1 MTSMPAT
8 QELSAPPKGALR
20 VLSVEDNPGDAILV
34 REMLRD
40 ASPDGFVLENADRL
54 SAAVACLL
62 DGAVDCVLLDLS
74 LPDAEGLE
82 ALAQVRTVAL
92 DVPIIVLSGRSDE
105 VLAVQAVHEGAQD
118 YLIKGQVD
126 ARLLSRSINY
136 AIERKRAEVEL
147 AHQALHDALTGLP
160 NRALFYDRLGQAL
173 NRVGRHSA
181 AVAVLFLDL
190 DRFKLVNDSLGH
202 GAGDRLLVSVAERL
216 SCVLRAGDTAARF
229 GGDEFVILCED
240 VSGERQAM
248 AIAER
253 IAAEL
258 DAPFTIDSDEVFVR
272 TSVGIA
278 LAIEAGAR
286 PEALIRD
293 ADAAMYRAKERGGG
307 VYEVFDDQM
316 RERAVRRMATENA
329 LHRALDRGEFVMHYQ
344 PIVHMATGALHG
356 VEALARWQHPER
368 GLVMP
373 GEFIEAAEETGL
385 IIALGAW
392 AFDAACRQSAAW
404 ASAPRDG
411 APVLMSVNLSARQ
424 CSHPDLVASFGSIL
438 EHTGA
443 DPASLCLEI
452 TETALMEDV
461 AASTATLSSLKELG
475 LALALD
481 DFGTGYS
488 SLRALQHFPV
498 DVVKIDRS
506 FVEPIEH
513 DPQEAAIVAAV
524 ISLSH
529 ALGLRTVAEGIETV
543 AQVDR
548 LRALGCDLAQGF
560 YFARPSP
567 PEDLAT
573 LVREPG

>member
-1 MTSMPAT
+1 MTSMQAT
-8 QELSAPPKGALR
+8 ETVSAIKQALR

-40 ASPDGFVLENADRL
+40 ASPDGFELQNADRL
-54 SAAVACLL
+54 STAVACLL

-92 DVPIIVLSGRSDE
+92 DVPIIVLTGRSDE

-147 AHQALHDALTGLP
+147 AHQAMHDALTALP

-173 NRVGRHSA
+173 NRVGRHSTA
-181 AVAVLFLDL
+181 AAVLFLDL
-190 DRFKLVNDSLGH
+190 DRFKLINDSLGH
-202 GAGDRLLVSVAERL
+202 GAGDKLLVSVAERL
-216 SCVLRAGDTAARF
+216 SNVLRGGDTAARF

-240 VSGERQAM
+240 VSGERQAI

-258 DAPFTIDSDEVFVR
+258 DAPFTVGGDEVFVR

-278 LAIEAGAR
+278 LATEPGAR

-316 RERAVRRMATENA
+316 RERAVRRMETENA

-344 PIVHMATGALHG
+344 PIVQMATGALHG
-356 VEALARWQHPER
+356 VEALARWEHPQR

-385 IIALGAW
+385 IITLGAW
-392 AFDAACRQSAAW
+392 AFEAACRQSAAW
-404 ASAPRDG
+404 GGPTM
-411 APVLMSVNLSARQ
+411 MSVNLSARQ
-424 CSHPDLVASFGSIL
+424 CGHPDLVATFGEIL
-438 EHTGA
+438 RRTGA
-443 DPASLCLEI
+443 DPASVCLEI

-461 AASTATLSSLKELG
+461 DTSTATLSALKELG
-475 LALALD
+475 LTLALD

-506 FVEPIEH
+506 FIAPIEH

-529 ALGLRTVAEGIETV
+529 ALGLRTVAEGIETI

-560 YFARPSP
+560 YFAKPAP
-567 PEDLAT
+567 PDE
-573 LVREPG
+573 VRR

>member
-1 MTSMPAT
+1 MPVIQSVSGAIK
-8 QELSAPPKGALR
+8 EALR
-20 VLSVEDNPGDAILV
+20 VLSIEDNPGDAILV

-40 ASPDGFVLENADRL
+40 ASPDGFVLESADRL
-54 SAAVACLL
+54 STAVGCLL

-92 DVPIIVLSGRSDE
+92 DVPIIVLTGRSDE

-147 AHQALHDALTGLP
+147 AHQAMHDALTGLP

-202 GAGDRLLVSVAERL
+202 GAGDGLLVSVAERL
-216 SCVLRAGDTAARF
+216 SNVLRAGDTAARF

-240 VSGERQAM
+240 VSGERQAI

-253 IAAEL
+253 IADEL
-258 DAPFTIDSDEVFVR
+258 DAPFSVGSDEVFVH

-278 LAIEAGAR
+278 LATEPGAR

-316 RERAVRRMATENA
+316 RERAVRRMETENA

-344 PIVHMATGALHG
+344 PIVQMATGALYG
-356 VEALARWQHPER
+356 VEALARWQHPQR

-385 IIALGAW
+385 IITLGAW
-392 AFDAACRQSAAW
+392 AFEAACTQSAAW
-404 ASAPRDG
+404 G
-411 APVLMSVNLSARQ
+411 GGVLLSVNLSARQ
-424 CSHPDLVASFGSIL
+424 CGHPDLVATFAEVL
-438 EHTGA
+438 RRTRA
-443 DPASLCLEI
+443 DPASICLEI

-461 AASTATLSSLKELG
+461 EASTATLTALKELG
-475 LALALD
+475 LTLSLD

-506 FVEPIEH
+506 FIAPIEH

-529 ALGLRTVAEGIETV
+529 ALGLRTVAEGIETI

-560 YFARPSP
+560 YFAKPGP
-567 PEDLAT
+567 PDE
-573 LVREPG
+573 VRR

>member
-1 MTSMPAT
+1 MTSMQAT
-8 QELSAPPKGALR
+8 ETVSAIKQALR

-40 ASPDGFVLENADRL
+40 ASPDGFVLQNADRL
-54 SAAVACLL
+54 STAVACLL

-92 DVPIIVLSGRSDE
+92 DVPIIVLTGRSDE

-147 AHQALHDALTGLP
+147 AHQAMHDALTALP

-173 NRVGRHSA
+173 NRVGRHSTA
-181 AVAVLFLDL
+181 AAVLFLDL
-190 DRFKLVNDSLGH
+190 DRFKLINDSLGH
-202 GAGDRLLVSVAERL
+202 GAGDKLLVSVAERL
-216 SCVLRAGDTAARF
+216 SNVLRGGDTAARF

-240 VSGERQAM
+240 VSGERQAI

-258 DAPFTIDSDEVFVR
+258 DAPFTVGGDEVFVR

-278 LAIEAGAR
+278 LATEPGAR

-316 RERAVRRMATENA
+316 RERAVRRMETENA

-344 PIVHMATGALHG
+344 PIVQMATGALHG
-356 VEALARWQHPER
+356 VEALARWEHPQR

-385 IIALGAW
+385 IITLGAW
-392 AFDAACRQSAAW
+392 AFEAACRQSAAW
-404 ASAPRDG
+404 GGPTM
-411 APVLMSVNLSARQ
+411 MSVNLSARQ
-424 CSHPDLVASFGSIL
+424 CGHPDLVATFGEIL
-438 EHTGA
+438 RRTGA
-443 DPASLCLEI
+443 DPASVCLEI

-461 AASTATLSSLKELG
+461 DTSTATLSALKELG
-475 LALALD
+475 LTLALD

-506 FVEPIEH
+506 FIAPIEH

-529 ALGLRTVAEGIETV
+529 ALGLRTVAEGIETI

-560 YFARPSP
+560 YFAKPAP
-567 PEDLAT
+567 PDE
-573 LVREPG
+573 VRR

>member
-1 MTSMPAT
+1 MTSMQAT
-8 QELSAPPKGALR
+8 ETVSGAIKEALR
-20 VLSVEDNPGDAILV
+20 VLSVEDNRGDAILV

-40 ASPDGFVLENADRL
+40 ASPDGFVLQNADRL
-54 SAAVACLL
+54 STAVACLL

-92 DVPIIVLSGRSDE
+92 DVPIIVLTGRSDE

-147 AHQALHDALTGLP
+147 AHQAMHDALTALP

-173 NRVGRHSA
+173 NRVGRHSTA
-181 AVAVLFLDL
+181 AAVLFLDL
-190 DRFKLVNDSLGH
+190 DRFKLINDSLGH
-202 GAGDRLLVSVAERL
+202 GAGDKLLVAVAERL
-216 SCVLRAGDTAARF
+216 SNVLRGGDTAARF

-240 VSGERQAM
+240 VSGELQAI

-258 DAPFTIDSDEVFVR
+258 DAPFTVAGDEVFMR

-278 LAIEAGAR
+278 LATEPGAR

-316 RERAVRRMATENA
+316 RERAVRRMETENA

-344 PIVHMATGALHG
+344 PIVQMATGALHG
-356 VEALARWQHPER
+356 VEALARWEHPHR

-385 IIALGAW
+385 IITLGAW
-392 AFDAACRQSAAW
+392 AFEAACRQSASW
-404 ASAPRDG
+404 G
-411 APVLMSVNLSARQ
+411 GLTMMSVNLSARQ
-424 CSHPDLVASFGSIL
+424 CGHPELVATFGEIL
-438 EHTGA
+438 RRTGA
-443 DPASLCLEI
+443 DPASVCLEI

-461 AASTATLSSLKELG
+461 ETSTATLAALKELG
-475 LALALD
+475 LTLALD

-506 FVEPIEH
+506 FIAPIEH

-529 ALGLRTVAEGIETV
+529 ALGLRTVAEGIETI

-560 YFARPSP
+560 YFAKPAP
-567 PEDLAT
+567 PDE
-573 LVREPG
+573 VRR

>member
-8 QELSAPPKGALR
+8 ETVSGAMKDALR

-54 SAAVACLL
+54 STAVECLL

-105 VLAVQAVHEGAQD
+105 VIAVQAVHEGAQD

-136 AIERKRAEVEL
+136 AVERKRAEVEL
-147 AHQALHDALTGLP
+147 AHQAMHDALTALP

-202 GAGDRLLVSVAERL
+202 GAGDKLLVSVAERL
-216 SCVLRAGDTAARF
+216 SNVLRAGDTAARF

-240 VSGERQAM
+240 VSGERQAI

-258 DAPFTIDSDEVFVR
+258 DAPFTVGGDEVFVR

-278 LAIEAGAR
+278 LATEPGAR

-293 ADAAMYRAKERGGG
+293 SDAAMYRAKERGGG

-316 RERAVRRMATENA
+316 RERAVRRMETENA
-329 LHRALDRGEFVMHYQ
+329 LHRALDRGEFVLHYQ
-344 PIVHMATGALHG
+344 PIVQMATGAPYG
-356 VEALARWQHPER
+356 VEALARWQHPQR

-373 GEFIEAAEETGL
+373 GDFIEAAEETGL

-392 AFDAACRQSAAW
+392 AFEAACLQSAAW
-404 ASAPRDG
+404 G
-411 APVLMSVNLSARQ
+411 AATMMSVNLSARQ
-424 CSHPDLVASFGSIL
+424 CGHPDLVTTFGEIL
-438 EHTGA
+438 RRTGA
-443 DPASLCLEI
+443 DPASVCLEI

-461 AASTATLSSLKELG
+461 ASSTATLSALKELG
-475 LALALD
+475 LTLALD

-506 FVEPIEH
+506 FIAPIEH

-529 ALGLRTVAEGIETV
+529 ALGLRTVAEGIETI

-560 YFARPSP
+560 YFAKPAP
-567 PEDLAT
+567 PEQ
-573 LVREPG
+573 VRR